1 MKVNRFL
8 AQITEGI
15 ALQDIFEV
23 NIFFDKIGLSMRGTH
38 VIQATLPGRQFV
50 TAQHSD
56 YGGGPMRQY
65 INKVDYTGT
74 IALTFLCDNTFA
86 EKQQIELWQNYIFD
100 EAYGFQYHNDI
111 VGRMEIKQLDA
122 AHNIIYEVEL
132 HEVFPLGILEQ
143 TLDASAA
150 NTPQTFTANFA
161 FRTWSSSFEN
171 SPSGILGSLFRKVSR
186 KVKTKVRKKLGD
198 ALFDR

>member
-1 MKVNRFL
+1 
-8 AQITEGI
+8 
-15 ALQDIFEV
+15 
-23 NIFFDKIGLSMRGTH
+23 
-38 VIQATLPGRQFV
+38 
-50 TAQHSD
+50 
-56 YGGGPMRQY
+56 
-65 INKVDYTGT
+65 
-74 IALTFLCDNTFA
+74 
-86 EKQQIELWQNYIFD
+86 
-100 EAYGFQYHNDI
+100 
-111 VGRMEIKQLDA
+111 MEIKQLDA